1 MPKYRRVLLVTLAVI
16 AMAFGAAAC
25 GPSSHPHKHT
35 QSVGPGGY

>member
-25 GPSSHPHKHT
+25 GPSSHPTKHHHT
-35 QSVGPGGY
+35 IGPGGY